1 MILLISCHGDKQI
14 LRHESEKSCSKK
26 DQPRQKKMINQTSEK
41 EKEKKLSDLILCL
54 KHTKNRMGEKDN
66 DNAESSAADKML

>member
-1 MILLISCHGDKQI
+1 MFQKRST
-14 LRHESEKSCSKK
+14 
-26 DQPRQKKMINQTSEK
+26 PPKKMINQTSEK